1 MSGFWRNWLT
11 VWCWGVGVFGAV
23 LVGGGLEAT
32 SGPSRLIFALLNGP
46 EPLDLNA
53 QMRFSLAVMGAVTI
67 GWAVTVAVTIQ
78 AAILLGERATPV
90 WRGLVAG
97 VLVWFVIDTPM
108 SIATGYGMNA
118 IPNLVLLVTFL
129 LPVIRSGVLRTPQT

>member
-23 LVGGGLEAT
+23 LVGGGLDAT
-32 SGPSRLIFALLNGP
+32 NGPARMVFAILNGP
-46 EPLDLNA
+46 APLDLDA
-53 QMRFSLAVMGAVTI
+53 QMRFSLALMGAVTI
-67 GWAVTVAVTIQ
+67 GWAVTMAVTIR

-118 IPNLVLLVTFL
+118 IPNLALLVTFL

>member
-32 SGPSRLIFALLNGP
+32 SGPTRLIFGILNGP
-46 EPLDLNA
+46 EPLNLNA
-53 QMRFSLAVMGAVTI
+53 QMHFSLAVMGAVTI
-67 GWAVTVAVTIQ
+67 GWAVTMAVTIQ

-118 IPNLVLLVTFL
+118 VPNLALLVTFL

>member
-11 VWCWGVGVFGAV
+11 VWCWAVGVFGAV

-32 SGPSRLIFALLNGP
+32 SGPARLIFGILDGP

-67 GWAVTVAVTIQ
+67 GWAVTAAATIQ

-118 IPNLVLLVTFL
+118 IPNLILLATFL
-129 LPVIRSGVLRTPQT
+129 LPIIRSGVLRASST

>member
-11 VWCWGVGVFGAV
+11 VWCWAVGVFGAV

-32 SGPSRLIFALLNGP
+32 SGPSRLIFGILNGP
-46 EPLDLNA
+46 EPLELNA

-67 GWAVTVAVTIQ
+67 GWAVTAAATIQ
-78 AAILLGERATPV
+78 AAILLGERSAPI

-118 IPNLVLLVTFL
+118 IPNLVLLATFL
-129 LPVIRSGVLRTPQT
+129 LPIIRSDVLRTPRT